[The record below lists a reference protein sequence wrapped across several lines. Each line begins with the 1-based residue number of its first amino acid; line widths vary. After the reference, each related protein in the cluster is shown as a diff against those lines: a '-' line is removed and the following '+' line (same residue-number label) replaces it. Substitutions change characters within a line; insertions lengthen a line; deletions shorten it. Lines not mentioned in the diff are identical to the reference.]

1 MKQQVTRLSPHQNGK
16 IVAVLMAVT
25 SLVFVVPAVLVSNTF
40 GDKENA
46 LPLFMVLLLPIV
58 YLILTYLMTAV
69 GCFVYNFAAKFV
81 GGIEFEAQAKL
92 E

>member
-16 IVAVLMAVT
+16 IFAVLMAVT
-25 SLVFVVPAVLVSNTF
+25 SLVFVVPAVLVSNTL

-46 LPLFMVLLLPIV
+46 LPMYMVLLL
-58 YLILTYLMTAV
+58 LMTAV
-69 GCFVYNFAAKFV
+69 ACIVYNFAAKFV
-81 GGIEFEAQAKL
+81 GGIEFEAQAKP